1 MTQIRKMKP
10 RNTDDSQNQTLTIVA
25 VALVACLALALSIIF
40 IIGSGK
46 GQKAGRRIVAQT
58 SGATAPSSATSTAAQ
73 ETLTIEQLEVPPLS
87 IYHRRNPFQ
96 PLVDME
102 AAAAATTPTATTT
115 PEATTTPTTPGA
127 GSTGV
132 VTIPPQLVQLGR
144 EVPGEVVSR
153 AITLEGVFREEGKR
167 FARIW
172 VADKLFEKVAAGDT
186 FGDNYK
192 LLAIGRDASATILY
206 GDERF
211 TVFVG
216 QSIYW

>member
-1 MTQIRKMKP
+1 MNETRKMKP
-10 RNTDDSQNQTLTIVA
+10 RKTGDGRKQSFALAAVVA
-25 VALVACLALALSIIF
+25 VACLALTLGIIF

-46 GQKAGRRIVAQT
+46 GQKDSRGIAAQT
-58 SGATAPSSATSTAAQ
+58 SGTVQPAGTSSAAQ
-73 ETLTIEQLEVPPLS
+73 PALTIEQVEVPPLS
-87 IYHRRNPFQ
+87 IYHRRNPFK
-96 PLVDME
+96 PLVNMEE
-102 AAAAATTPTATTT
+102 AAAETTP
-115 PEATTTPTTPGA
+115 TTPTTPGA
-127 GSTGV
+127 GATGL
-132 VTIPPQLVQLGR
+132 VTIPPELVQLGR
-144 EVPGEVVSR
+144 ETPGEVVSR
-153 AITLEGVFREEGKR
+153 AVTLEGVFEQEGKS

-172 VADKLFEKVAAGDT
+172 VADRLFEKVAVGDT

>member
-1 MTQIRKMKP
+1 MPEVRKMRPKKV
-10 RNTDDSQNQTLTIVA
+10 DDGQDQTIALVA
-25 VALVACLALALSIIF
+25 VVAVACLALALSIIF

-46 GQKAGRRIVAQT
+46 GQKAGRRITAQT
-58 SGATAPSSATSTAAQ
+58 SGTAQPAVTSSAAQ
-73 ETLTIEQLEVPPLS
+73 TTLTIEQVEVPPLS
-87 IYHRRNPFQ
+87 IYHRRNPFK

-102 AAAAATTPTATTT
+102 AEAAVTTPT
-115 PEATTTPTTPGA
+115 ETTTPTTAGA
-127 GSTGV
+127 GSSGV

-153 AITLEGVFREEGKR
+153 AITLEGVFRQEGKR

>member
-1 MTQIRKMKP
+1 MNEIRKMKP
-10 RNTDDSQNQTLTIVA
+10 RKMGDSRNQSFALAAVVA
-25 VALVACLALALSIIF
+25 VACLALTLGILF

-46 GQKAGRRIVAQT
+46 GKNDSRGIAAQT
-58 SGATAPSSATSTAAQ
+58 SGTVQPAGTSSAAQ
-73 ETLTIEQLEVPPLS
+73 SALTIEQVEVPPLS
-87 IYHRRNPFQ
+87 IYHRRNPFK
-96 PLVDME
+96 PLVNME
-102 AAAAATTPTATTT
+102 QAAA
-115 PEATTTPTTPGA
+115 ETTPTTSATSTTGA
-127 GSTGV
+127 GSTGL

-144 EVPGEVVSR
+144 ETPGEVVSR
-153 AITLEGVFREEGKR
+153 AVTLEGVFEQEGKR

-172 VADKLFEKVAAGDT
+172 VADRLFEKVAVGDT

-192 LLAIGRDASATILY
+192 LLDIGRDASATILY

>member
-1 MTQIRKMKP
+1 MPEVRKMRPKKV
-10 RNTDDSQNQTLTIVA
+10 DDGQDQTIALVA
-25 VALVACLALALSIIF
+25 VVAVACLALALSIIF

-46 GQKAGRRIVAQT
+46 GQKAGRRITAQT
-58 SGATAPSSATSTAAQ
+58 SGTAQPAVTSSAAQ
-73 ETLTIEQLEVPPLS
+73 TTLTIEQVEVPPLS
-87 IYHRRNPFQ
+87 IYHRRNPFK
-96 PLVDME
+96 PLLDME
-102 AAAAATTPTATTT
+102 TEAAVTTST
-115 PEATTTPTTPGA
+115 ETTTPTTPGA
-127 GSTGV
+127 GASGV

-153 AITLEGVFREEGKR
+153 AITLEGVFRQEGKR